1 MKKKILS
8 MAMATM
14 MAVSAIP
21 MAASAAASDFT
32 DVVPNSWYIEAVDY
46 ASEHDLFDGTSP
58 TTFDP
63 EGDMTRAMFVTVL
76 AKLMG
81 ADVSKAPDAGFTDV
95 PEAWYTD
102 YVNWAA
108 QHKYVNGVGNN
119 KFAPEVPITREEI
132 AVVLNNFMTM
142 EKIDLP
148 DVEKP
153 VTFKDADKV
162 STWATDAVDAMR
174 YAGLMNGDD
183 TGKFNPSDDLT
194 RAEAA
199 SVFMRFDMA
208 LDAIQ
213 WEGGNEGGNEGGE
226 DVEKPELNPED
237 GIQLPS
243 GDVVYEEPITIEEA
257 MDNVSLAGSGPVT
270 PGKSSEGLIPAG
282 SKYPSAYGSHV
293 EQQVYVD
300 LGNGITGI
308 LTTENSGEM
317 YGYLRSQNLQVFLY
331 PGDSITLDARDFGA
345 KNPGDWTAWDDY
357 ATVKTIDDY
366 TATISA
372 NKQGYVTIDYMQTDA
387 SIGVEPIITCQAKV
401 FNRKPAENEVADFT
415 LSTASY
421 ESYYVAPSTPGDNF
435 YLDTWG
441 VKAGETFNKETS
453 DMVKE
458 SDNIDQ
464 IRVKTANGYVDPND
478 IQDLYYVTDS
488 EGFTGQLSLGST
500 LLFSFRN
507 MDASDDGKVITVTLT
522 SKETGLSQSIDLVVQ
537 YAG

>member
-8 MAMATM
+8 MAMAAM

-46 ASEHDLFDGTSP
+46 ASERDLFDGTSP

-226 DVEKPELNPED
+226 DVERPELNPED

-243 GDVVYEEPITIEEA
+243 GDVVYEEPVSLEEA
-257 MDNVSLAGSGPVT
+257 LGNVSLEGAGPLTLGQ
-270 PGKSSEGLIPAG
+270 SSEGLLPAG
-282 SKYPSAYGSHV
+282 TKYPTSTGAYV

-300 LGNGITGI
+300 LGNDITGV
-308 LTTENSGEM
+308 LTTENAGEI
-317 YGYLRSQNLQVFLY
+317 YGNLRNHTLDVFLY
-331 PGDSITLDARDFGA
+331 PNESITIDARDFGA
-345 KNPGDWTAWDDY
+345 KMAGEWVARDDY
-357 ATVKTIDDY
+357 VTVNNIDGF

-372 NKQGYVTIDYMQTDA
+372 KEQGYVTVNFVNYA
-387 SIGVEPIITCQAKV
+387 EIGSEPIITCMAKV
-401 FNRKPAENEVADFT
+401 FSRKPAENEVADFT
-415 LSTASY
+415 LSTKSY
-421 ESYYVAPSTPGDNF
+421 ESYYVAPSTPEDDF
-435 YLDTWG
+435 YLDIWG
-441 VKAGETFNKETS
+441 VKPGETFNKETC
-453 DMVKE
+453 DMVEE

-464 IRVKTANGYVDPND
+464 IRVKTANGYVDPKEVE
-478 IQDLYYVTDS
+478 DLFYVTHS
-488 EGFTGQLSLGST
+488 EELTNQFTIGST

-507 MDASDDGKVITVTLT
+507 MDASDNGKVITVTLT
-522 SKETGLSQSIDLVVQ
+522 SKETGLSQSIDLVVH

>member
-8 MAMATM
+8 MAMAAM

-81 ADVSKAPDAGFTDV
+81 ADVTKAPDAGFTDV

-213 WEGGNEGGNEGGE
+213 WEGGNEGGNESGE

-243 GDVVYEEPITIEEA
+243 GDVVYEEPVSLEEA
-257 MDNVSLAGSGPVT
+257 LGNVSLEGAGPLTLGQ
-270 PGKSSEGLIPAG
+270 SSEGLLPAG
-282 SKYPSAYGSHV
+282 TKYPTSTGAYV

-300 LGNGITGI
+300 LGNDITGI
-308 LTTENSGEM
+308 LTTENAGEEFAN
-317 YGYLRSQNLQVFLY
+317 LRNHTLDVFLY
-331 PGDSITLDARDFGA
+331 PNESITIDARDFGA
-345 KNPGDWTAWDDY
+345 KMAGEWVAWNDY
-357 ATVKTIDDY
+357 VTVTNIDGF

-372 NKQGYVTIDYMQTDA
+372 KKQGYVTVNFINYA
-387 SIGVEPIITCQAKV
+387 ELGSEPTITCMAKV
-401 FNRKPAENEVADFT
+401 FSRKPAENEVADFT

-421 ESYYVAPSTPGDNF
+421 ESYYVAPSAPGEDF

-441 VKAGETFNKETS
+441 VKPGETFNKETC
-453 DMVKE
+453 DMVEE

-464 IRVKTANGYVDPND
+464 IRVKTANGYVDPKEVE
-478 IQDLYYVTDS
+478 DLFYVTHS
-488 EGFTGQLSLGST
+488 EELTNQFTIGST

-522 SKETGLSQSIDLVVQ
+522 SKETGLSQSIDLVVH